1 MSLIVFSQLWDS
13 GSESLVSLLVQE
25 GNITSQQEQWLQSGH
40 EVLTVFLCTVIT
52 SHSNPIN
59 QITGSSFGMPTVLG
73 KLHKGQVC
81 QWPASDTQRSR
92 SSCLSVTQ
100 NATRN
105 KESSCLGHWES
116 DTQHVPGFWSLF
128 STPQRR
134 SAQLPDHRHTMDT
147 RTCFLQDPYPLM
159 KYPHSSK
166 NTSSLPSDENLPF
179 QTAKSLKGTWFPFP
193 KCRHS
198 TLLVMEKTRDSG

>member
-1 MSLIVFSQLWDS
+1 
-13 GSESLVSLLVQE
+13 
-25 GNITSQQEQWLQSGH
+25 
-40 EVLTVFLCTVIT
+40 
-52 SHSNPIN
+52 
-59 QITGSSFGMPTVLG
+59 MPTVLD

-81 QWPASDTQRSR
+81 QWLASDTQRSR

-116 DTQHVPGFWSLF
+116 DTQHVPEFRSLF
-128 STPQRR
+128 STPQRGVH
-134 SAQLPDHRHTMDT
+134 LPDHMHTKDV
-147 RTCFLQDPYPLM
+147 RTYFLQNPYPLA

-166 NTSSLPSDENLPF
+166 DISSLPSDENLPF
-179 QTAKSLKGTWFPFP
+179 QTAKNPKGTHDSPFP

-198 TLLVMEKTRDSG
+198 TLLVMEKLGTVVNVDVLASGQTRNRSPDRENWCALYAYNMSLLSG